1 MPVNSPEYIEDK
13 DCEIYHDPSITA
25 IHVSPD
31 ENPVL
36 KNCDCIA
43 FVHYL
48 KIDKKHNSEKNI
60 VLFGGGY
67 IEDLQSC
74 SLTHQSLVEQAI
86 ESGIISEKTKIEG
99 GGILDAQT
107 FDLIKSSN
115 LYGEPDS
122 EVLDSFI
129 TLAQNSFHKD
139 SDKYYLD

>member
-1 MPVNSPEYIEDK
+1 MSINSLEHIEDK
-13 DCEIYHDPSITA
+13 DCKIYHDPNITA

-31 ENPVL
+31 DNPIL
-36 KNCDCIA
+36 KDCDCIA

-48 KIDKKHNSEKNI
+48 KTDKKKNLEKNI

-67 IEDLQSC
+67 VEDLQSC

-86 ESGIISEKTKIEG
+86 EAGIISEKTKIEG
-99 GGILDAQT
+99 GGILNAQT
-107 FDLIKSSN
+107 FDLIKPSN

-122 EVLDSFI
+122 EVLDNFI

-139 SDKYYLD
+139 SDKFYLD